1 MSVSVF
7 RDHPLDLGGYEDLYK
22 HFHSHPELSLHEKNT
37 SATIAGHKALGAY
50 KVHSGIGG
58 HGVVGVL
65 SNGDGPT
72 ILLRADMDALPVK
85 EKTGLDYA
93 SKVTDKDGGPV
104 MHACGHDMHVTCLL
118 GAAAWLADAKDKWS
132 GTLIVLFQPNE
143 ERGKGARA
151 MVDDGLYGKIPKPD
165 VVLAQH
171 VQPGRAG
178 KVAVKAGTMIASA
191 DSFKITVHGRGGHGS
206 MPQLCID
213 PVLIA
218 ASIVVRLQGI
228 VAREVDPQDTAV
240 VTVGSIHAGSSDNI
254 IPDSAE
260 LLLDMRTQKEET
272 RQRILKAIKRIV
284 EKVSLV
290 SCNTRDPRDAE
301 RSSGPRG
308 LSSLA
313 FIPCTLGEVHLVPY
327 TADNPGMRGQQLR
340 KGADVRAHAAV
351 PADRQRPEGH
361 AKGVGRLCQPLWRR
375 VQPGTADLQRVRG
388 HVRPR
393 DCHRQAVLL
402 LVHRR
407 HRPGPV
413 GQGGE
418 GGSDRGGHSRQSQ
431 PAVPPGDPADAADGC
446 RDDVRGGHGLSG
458 ASVNMTRL

>member
-1 MSVSVF
+1 MTMNPSHTSVDAEKRRVACDWTATYWDKNPGDEVESRPVGLQVRRVALLINQVNRIVTSASHPRLSPSQLPGSHRKSTVTMSASVF
-7 RDHPLDLGGYEDLYK
+7 RHHPLDLGGYEDLYK
-22 HFHSHPELSLHEKNT
+22 HLHSHPELSLHEKNT
-37 SATIAGHKALGAY
+37 SATVAAHKALRAY

-65 SNGDGPT
+65 SNSDGPT

-93 SKVTDKDGGPV
+93 SKATDKDGGPV

-151 MVDDGLYGKIPKPD
+151 MVDDGLYGKIPEPD

-272 RQRILKAIKRIV
+272 RQKILKAIKRIV

-290 SCNTRDPRDAE
+290 SCDTRDPRDAE
-301 RSSGPRG
+301 RPR
-308 LSSLA
+308 
-313 FIPCTLGEVHLVPY
+313 T
-327 TADNPGMRGQQLR
+327 
-340 KGADVRAHAAV
+340 
-351 PADRQRPEGH
+351 
-361 AKGVGRLCQPLWRR
+361 
-375 VQPGTADLQRVRG
+375 
-388 HVRPR
+388 RPR
-393 DCHRQAVLL
+393 
-402 LVHRR
+402 
-407 HRPGPV
+407 
-413 GQGGE
+413 
-418 GGSDRGGHSRQSQ
+418 
-431 PAVPPGDPADAADGC
+431 
-446 RDDVRGGHGLSG
+446 
-458 ASVNMTRL
+458 